1 MTKFIFVTGGVVSG
15 IGKGISAAAIG
26 QLLKLHGYRVSMQKL
41 DPYIN
46 VDPGTMS
53 PFQHGEVFVTH
64 DGKETDLDLGHYE
77 RFIDEHLTKE
87 SSVTSGQIYEEVINK
102 ERRGDY
108 LGHTVQVIPHITDMI
123 KQKLQAIAESSNADI
138 VITEIGGTVGD
149 IESLPFIE
157 AIRQFR
163 RDIGYK
169 NTYYLH
175 TTLIPY
181 INASKEYKTKPTQH
195 SLKELRSLGIHADA
209 VLLRSDAPLDQ
220 STIDKVALLG
230 DMDIASVFTSF
241 DVDILYEVILNYDT
255 QKLPE
260 HILNHFELKIT
271 SCDVSPWQRLIQMMK
286 ESNTITKVAIVGK
299 YVGLH
304 DAYFSIIEA
313 LEHAGYAQKTK
324 VEITWI
330 NAEDIDQIEKQLK
343 TVDAILVPGGFGMR
357 ATEGKIQA
365 IKYAREHQVP
375 FLGIC
380 FGMQLAVV
388 EFSRHVLKLKDA
400 HSTELDPHTSHPVID
415 IQRGRSNDEDLGGT
429 LRLGASKTYIKK
441 ASIIHKIYEKD
452 VIMERHR
459 HRYEVNPKYIDMF
472 KDTQLVFSSFDETQT
487 LAESIEVK
495 DHPFFIG
502 VQYHPEFLSR
512 PLRPHPL
519 FKAFVKASLKKTKSK
534 EREQI

>member
-1 MTKFIFVTGGVVSG
+1 MTKYLFVTGGVVSG

-26 QLLKLHGYRVSMQKL
+26 QLLKKHGYKVTMQKL

-77 RFIDEHLTKE
+77 RFIDEYLTKD

-102 ERRGDY
+102 ERKGDY

-123 KQKLQAIAESSNADI
+123 KEKLHKIAKHTQADI

-163 RDIGYK
+163 RDIGYH

-181 INASKEYKTKPTQH
+181 IHASGEYKTKPTQH
-195 SLKELRSLGIHADA
+195 SLKELRSLGIHADG
-209 VLLRSDAPLDQ
+209 VLLRSDAPLEDA
-220 STIDKVALLG
+220 IKDKVALLG
-230 DMDIASVFTSF
+230 DINKEAVFTSH
-241 DVDILYEVILNYDT
+241 DVDILYEVILNYNKQGIT
-255 QKLPE
+255 E
-260 HILNHFELKIT
+260 HILKHFELTTKAIN
-271 SCDVSPWQRLIQMMK
+271 VSDWQSL
-286 ESNTITKVAIVGK
+286 ITKMRETKQSLNIAMVGK

-313 LEHAGYAQKTK
+313 LEHAGYHHHTH

-330 NAEDIDQIEKQLK
+330 DAEDLNHIETQLK
-343 TVDAILVPGGFGMR
+343 DVDGILIPGGFGVR
-357 ATEGKIQA
+357 ATEGKIKA
-365 IKYAREHQVP
+365 IRYARENNIP

-388 EFSRHVLKLKDA
+388 EYARNVLKLEDA
-400 HSTELDPHTSHPVID
+400 HSTELHPKTSHPVID
-415 IQRGRSNDEDLGGT
+415 IQRGRQSDEDLGGT
-429 LRLGASKTYIKK
+429 LRLGASISLIKNNTK
-441 ASIIHKIYEKD
+441 LFEIYQKESIE
-452 VIMERHR
+452 ERHR
-459 HRYEVNPKYIDMF
+459 HRYEVNPAYHDIF
-472 KDTQLVFSSFDETQT
+472 KDSEMTFSAFDQTNTLVE
-487 LAESIEVK
+487 AIEIK
-495 DHPFFIG
+495 NHPFFIG

-512 PLRPHPL
+512 PLKPRPL
-519 FKAFVKASLKKTKSK
+519 FEAFLKSMMTP
-534 EREQI
+534 R

>member
-1 MTKFIFVTGGVVSG
+1 MTKYLFVTGGVVSG

-26 QLLKLHGYRVSMQKL
+26 QLLKKHGYKITMQKL

-77 RFIDEHLTKE
+77 RFIDEYLTKD
-87 SSVTSGQIYEEVINK
+87 SSVTSGQIYEQVINK

-108 LGHTVQVIPHITDMI
+108 LGRTVQVIPHITDMI
-123 KQKLQAIAESSNADI
+123 KEKLHKIAKHTQADI
-138 VITEIGGTVGD
+138 VITEVGGTVGD

-163 RDIGYK
+163 RDIGYH

-181 INASKEYKTKPTQH
+181 IKASGEYKTKPTQH
-195 SLKELRSLGIHADA
+195 SLKELRSLGIHADG
-209 VLLRSDAPLDQ
+209 VLLRSDTPLE
-220 STIDKVALLG
+220 SSIKDKVALLG
-230 DMDIASVFTSF
+230 DMNKDAVFTSH
-241 DVDILYEVILNYDT
+241 DVEILYEVILNYEKQGIT
-255 QKLPE
+255 N
-260 HILNHFELKIT
+260 HILNHFELDAKKI
-271 SCDVSPWQRLIQMMK
+271 DVSDWQQLINKMR
-286 ESNTITKVAIVGK
+286 ETKQTLNIAMVGK

-313 LEHAGYAQKTK
+313 LEHAGYHHHTH

-330 NAEDIDQIEKQLK
+330 DAKDLDHIETQLK
-343 TVDAILVPGGFGMR
+343 DVDGILIPGGFGVR
-357 ATEGKIQA
+357 ATEGKIKA
-365 IKYAREHQVP
+365 IKYARENNIP

-388 EFSRHVLKLKDA
+388 EYARHVLKLEGA
-400 HSTELDPHTSHPVID
+400 HSTELDPNTIHPVID
-415 IQRGRSNDEDLGGT
+415 IQRGREEDEALGGT
-429 LRLGASKTYIKK
+429 LRLGASKSYIQKDSK
-441 ASIIHKIYEKD
+441 MYQIYQEQ
-452 VIMERHR
+452 VIEERHR
-459 HRYEVNPKYIDMF
+459 HRYEVNPKYHEAF
-472 KDTQLVFSSFDETQT
+472 KNSNMVFSAFDETRT
-487 LAESIEVK
+487 LVEAVEITN
-495 DHPFFIG
+495 HPFFVG

-512 PLRPHPL
+512 PLKPRPL
-519 FKAFVKASLKKTKSK
+519 FEAFLKSMLTPK
-534 EREQI
+534 

>member
-1 MTKFIFVTGGVVSG
+1 MTKYLFVTGGVVSG

-26 QLLKLHGYRVSMQKL
+26 QLLKKHGYKVTMQKL

-77 RFIDEHLTKE
+77 RFIDEYLTKD

-123 KQKLQAIAESSNADI
+123 KEKLYKIAQNTQADI

-163 RDIGYK
+163 RDIGYH
-169 NTYYLH
+169 NTFYLH
-175 TTLIPY
+175 TTLIPF
-181 INASKEYKTKPTQH
+181 INASGEYKTKPTQH
-195 SLKELRSLGIHADA
+195 SLKELRSLGIHADG
-209 VLLRSDAPLDQ
+209 VLLRSAAPLDDK
-220 STIDKVALLG
+220 IKDKVAMLG
-230 DMDIASVFTSF
+230 DIHKDAVFTSH
-241 DVDILYEVILNYDT
+241 DVEILYEVILNYNKQGIT
-255 QKLPE
+255 E
-260 HILNHFELKIT
+260 HILNHFELKTRTIN
-271 SCDVSPWQRLIQMMK
+271 VSDWQSFIIKMR
-286 ESNTITKVAIVGK
+286 ETKQTLRIAIVGK

-313 LEHAGYAQKTK
+313 LEHAGYQHQAHI
-324 VEITWI
+324 EITWI
-330 NAEDIDQIEKQLK
+330 DAENHNNIHTKLEH
-343 TVDAILVPGGFGMR
+343 VDGILIPGGFGVR
-357 ATEGKIQA
+357 ATEGKIKA
-365 IKYAREHQVP
+365 IRYARENKVP

-388 EFSRHVLKLKDA
+388 EFARHVLNLEGA
-400 HSTELDPHTSHPVID
+400 HSTELNPETPHPVID
-415 IQRGRSNDEDLGGT
+415 IQRGRQSNEDLGGT
-429 LRLGASKTYIKK
+429 LRLGASLTYINKK
-441 ASIIHKIYEKD
+441 TKLFEIYQQK
-452 VIMERHR
+452 VIEERHR
-459 HRYEVNPKYIDMF
+459 HRFEVNPKYHAMF
-472 KDTQLVFSSFDETQT
+472 KDSEMIFSAFDQTNTLVE
-487 LAESIEVK
+487 AIEIK
-495 DHPFFIG
+495 NHPFFIG

-512 PLRPHPL
+512 PLNPTRL
-519 FKAFVKASLKKTKSK
+519 FLSFIQSMLTL
-534 EREQI
+534 Q

>member
-1 MTKFIFVTGGVVSG
+1 MTKYIFVTGGVVSG

-26 QLLKLHGYRVSMQKL
+26 QLLKKHGYKVTMQKL

-77 RFIDEHLTKE
+77 RFIDEYLTKD

-102 ERRGDY
+102 ERKGDY

-123 KQKLQAIAESSNADI
+123 KEKLHKIATHTQADI

-163 RDIGYK
+163 RDIGYHH
-169 NTYYLH
+169 TYYLH

-181 INASKEYKTKPTQH
+181 IHASGEYKTKPTQH
-195 SLKELRSLGIHADA
+195 SLKELRSLGIHADG
-209 VLLRSDAPLDQ
+209 VLLRSDAPLD
-220 STIDKVALLG
+220 SSIKEKVALLG
-230 DMDIASVFTSF
+230 DINKDAVFTSH
-241 DVDILYEVILNYDT
+241 DVEILYEVILNYNKQGIT
-255 QKLPE
+255 E
-260 HILNHFELKIT
+260 HILNHFDLEARIIN
-271 SCDVSPWQRLIQMMK
+271 VSDWQSLINKMR
-286 ESNTITKVAIVGK
+286 ETKQTLNIAMVGK

-313 LEHAGYAQKTK
+313 LKHAGYHHHTH
-324 VEITWI
+324 VDITWI
-330 NAEDIDQIEKQLK
+330 DAEDLDHIEAQLK
-343 TVDAILVPGGFGMR
+343 HVDGILIPGGFGVR
-357 ATEGKIQA
+357 ATEGKIKA
-365 IKYAREHQVP
+365 IRYARENKVP

-388 EFSRHVLKLKDA
+388 EYARNVLNLEDA
-400 HSTELDPHTSHPVID
+400 HSTELHPETPHPVID
-415 IQRGRSNDEDLGGT
+415 IQRGRQSDEDLGGT
-429 LRLGASKTYIKK
+429 LRLGASTSYIHNNTKLFE
-441 ASIIHKIYEKD
+441 IYEKES
-452 VIMERHR
+452 VEERHR
-459 HRYEVNPKYIDMF
+459 HRFEVNPKYHAIF
-472 KDTQLVFSSFDETQT
+472 KDSDMVFSAFDQT
-487 LAESIEVK
+487 NTLVEAIEIK
-495 DHPFFIG
+495 NHPFFIG

-512 PLRPHPL
+512 PLNPTRL
-519 FKAFVKASLKKTKSK
+519 FLSFIQSMLTL
-534 EREQI
+534 Q